1 VFYQLFEIHFGSHR
15 TQKNMNEKFTTFSL
29 KQLLHRTGSVNM
41 EAVERL
47 LDSTSISATDVETGQ
62 TLLET
67 ACRTN
72 NLGLAKFCYR
82 KGAELNLLTASGET
96 VFNIAVQRRS
106 YRLMECLRMYGV
118 KVNSCD
124 AEGRT
129 GLHIATSQNDIDA
142 ICRLIEWGA
151 DVNARDKCKRTPLH
165 YAAIAG
171 HLDTAMFLLE
181 IGADLNAMDEKEY
194 TAVALA
200 EANDR
205 FALMDRLVMLGG
217 RGHRLH
223 EEQTRSDSARPKYG
237 VDENLERSVRF
248 KANLGDVKIS
258 PLYLRKNS
266 SLNRLGKY
274 SQGSSVSLPN

>member
-1 VFYQLFEIHFGSHR
+1 
-15 TQKNMNEKFTTFSL
+15 MTFSL
-29 KQLLHRTGSVNM
+29 KQLINRTGSMNM
-41 EAVERL
+41 EAVDRL

-72 NLGLAKFCYR
+72 NLSLAKFCYR
-82 KGAELNLLTASGET
+82 KGADLNLLTANGET
-96 VFNIAVQRRS
+96 PFNIAVQRKS
-106 YRLMECLRMYGV
+106 YRMMECLRMYGV

-124 AEGRT
+124 TEGRT
-129 GLHIATSQNDIDA
+129 GLHVATSQNDIDA

-151 DVNARDKCKRTPLH
+151 DVNARDKHMRTPLH

-171 HLDTAMFLLE
+171 NVETAMFLLE
-181 IGADLNAMDEKEY
+181 IGADLNAMDDKEY
-194 TAVALA
+194 TAVAHA

-223 EEQTRSDSARPKYG
+223 EEENRSDSARPKYG
-237 VDENLERSVRF
+237 VDESQERSVRF
-248 KANLGDVKIS
+248 KSSIGDVKIS

-274 SQGSSVSLPN
+274 ASTPSLFNS